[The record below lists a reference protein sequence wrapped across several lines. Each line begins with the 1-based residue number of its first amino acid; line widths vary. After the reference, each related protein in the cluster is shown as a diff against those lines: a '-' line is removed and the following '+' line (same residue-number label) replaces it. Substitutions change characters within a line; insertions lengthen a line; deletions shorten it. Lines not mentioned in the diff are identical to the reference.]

1 MKNEETIIM
10 QPDNSENTNNVKA
23 EKEVRN
29 GNGKRVAAVAAGAA
43 FGSAA
48 GSAGTAAAFRVAENT
63 QEEVEA
69 QVDDTATAT
78 AAEQLQAAAAT
89 AQTEQQEEVVAT
101 VVDDTQEPDY
111 TGNAGADPVSQDP
124 VAQQTSNETGE
135 VQVLGVYER
144 TDENGVRQEAAVIT
158 DGQEVAAIVDVDGNG
173 TADAL
178 LADMNHN
185 QQIDEGEVF
194 DISEQNISMDTL
206 KQQYIA
212 QQEMEAQQQQEETFG
227 YAASD
232 ETADYNN
239 GVDCIDV

>member
-69 QVDDTATAT
+69 QVDDTASTA
-78 AAEQLQAAAAT
+78 ELQQAAAAT

-212 QQEMEAQQQQEETFG
+212 QQQEMEAQQQQEETFG

>member
-29 GNGKRVAAVAAGAA
+29 GNGTRVAAVAAGAA

-69 QVDDTATAT
+69 QVDDTASTA
-78 AAEQLQAAAAT
+78 EPQQAA

-101 VVDDTQEPDY
+101 AVDDTQEPDY

-158 DGQEVAAIVDVDGNG
+158 DGQEVAAVVDVDGNG

-185 QQIDEGEVF
+185 QQIDEGEVY

-212 QQEMEAQQQQEETFG
+212 QQQEMEAQQQQEETFG

>member
-69 QVDDTATAT
+69 QVDDTASTA
-78 AAEQLQAAAAT
+78 EPQQAA

>member
-10 QPDNSENTNNVKA
+10 QPDNNENTNNVKA

-29 GNGKRVAAVAAGAA
+29 GNGKRVAAVTAGAA

-48 GSAGTAAAFRVAENT
+48 GSAGTAAAFHVAENT
-63 QEEVEA
+63 PEEVET
-69 QVDDTATAT
+69 QVDDTATA
-78 AAEQLQAAAAT
+78 AEQQQAAAAT

-101 VVDDTQEPDY
+101 AVEDTQEPDY

-173 TADAL
+173 TADVL

>member
-69 QVDDTATAT
+69 QVDDTASTA
-78 AAEQLQAAAAT
+78 EPQQAA

-206 KQQYIA
+206 KQQYVA

>member
-69 QVDDTATAT
+69 QVDDTASTA
-78 AAEQLQAAAAT
+78 EPQQAA

-178 LADMNHN
+178 LADINHN

>member
-48 GSAGTAAAFRVAENT
+48 GSAGTAAAFRVAGNT
-63 QEEVEA
+63 PEEVEA
-69 QVDDTATAT
+69 QVDDTATA
-78 AAEQLQAAAAT
+78 AEQQQAAA
-89 AQTEQQEEVVAT
+89 QPEQQEEVVAT
-101 VVDDTQEPDY
+101 AVDDAQEPDY

-173 TADAL
+173 TADVL

-194 DISEQNISMDTL
+194 DISEQDISMSMFE
-206 KQQYIA
+206 QQYIA
-212 QQEMEAQQQQEETFG
+212 QQQEMEAQQQ
-227 YAASD
+227 
-232 ETADYNN
+232 
-239 GVDCIDV
+239 

>member
-69 QVDDTATAT
+69 QVDDTASTA
-78 AAEQLQAAAAT
+78 EPQQAA

-185 QQIDEGEVF
+185 HQIDEGEVY
-194 DISEQNISMDTL
+194 DISEQDISMSMFE
-206 KQQYIA
+206 QQYIA
-212 QQEMEAQQQQEETFG
+212 QQQEMEAQQQQEETFG

>member
-23 EKEVRN
+23 EKEINN
-29 GNGKRVAAVAAGAA
+29 GNGKRVAAVASGAA
-43 FGSAA
+43 FGGAA
-48 GSAGTAAAFRVAENT
+48 GSAGTAAAFRVAGNT
-63 QEEVEA
+63 PEEVEA
-69 QVDDTATAT
+69 QVDDTATT
-78 AAEQLQAAAAT
+78 AEQQQAAAAT
-89 AQTEQQEEVVAT
+89 AQPEQQEEVVAT
-101 VVDDTQEPDY
+101 AVEDTQEPDY